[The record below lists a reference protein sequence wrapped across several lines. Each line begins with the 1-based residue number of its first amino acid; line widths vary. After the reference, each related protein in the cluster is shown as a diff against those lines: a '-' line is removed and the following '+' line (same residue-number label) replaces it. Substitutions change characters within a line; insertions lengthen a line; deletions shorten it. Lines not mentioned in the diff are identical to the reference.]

1 MRQPIV
7 ELLGMVGDQ
16 AAVSAY
22 LQGFG
27 FWGPLVLAMVQLIQI
42 VVAVIPG
49 HVFLVAAGYVY
60 GLPLGLLLNITF
72 TVAASQFTYSL
83 ARWAGRPLV
92 SRLVADDKLDR
103 WYKIGEKQGFIFF
116 TIAFILP
123 VFPTD
128 VMNFIAGLSGIP
140 PRKFLAASFLGRL
153 PSAIILTLIG
163 SHGLKWT
170 PLAWGLLFIRIV
182 TVYTTGRL
190 VMRLIEQNH
199 L

>member
-1 MRQPIV
+1 MRHPII

-22 LQGFG
+22 LQEFG
-27 FWGPLVLAMVQLIQI
+27 IWGPLVLAMVQLIQI

-92 SRLVADDKLDR
+92 SRFVPNDKLDR
-103 WYKIGEKQGFIFF
+103 WYKIGEKQGFTFF
-116 TIAFILP
+116 TIAFLLP

-128 VMNFIAGLSGIP
+128 VMNFIAGLSGIS

-163 SHGLKWT
+163 SHGLEWT
-170 PLAWGLLFIRIV
+170 PLAWGLLFILIV

-190 VMRLIEQNH
+190 VMRRIEQNH